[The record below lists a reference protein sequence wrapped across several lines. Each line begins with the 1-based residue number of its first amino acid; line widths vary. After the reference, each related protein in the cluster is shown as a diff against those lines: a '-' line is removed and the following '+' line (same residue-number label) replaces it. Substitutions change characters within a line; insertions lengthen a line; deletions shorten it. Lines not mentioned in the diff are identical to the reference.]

1 MPGSP
6 SPNCSSRGFETWAK
20 LLPRKPCDQRPG
32 EPKVRIE
39 KSGGMACVAIGIYL
53 SRCFPQVG
61 VGTFSKT
68 IYSTSVYTCLYL
80 YKSSILL
87 CICIYI
93 IYIYIYILPIYCYVF
108 LGTPPDVPRNLLPSV
123 LSGAKV

>member
-1 MPGSP
+1 M
-6 SPNCSSRGFETWAK
+6 
-20 LLPRKPCDQRPG
+20 
-32 EPKVRIE
+32 RIE

-93 IYIYIYILPIYCYVF
+93 YIYIYIHIYIYCLYIVTF
-108 LGTPPDVPRNLLPSV
+108 FGHTSGRSKEPPPQRPERSQGLIHGWCLNTPLGVSMGIS
-123 LSGAKV
+123 LSA